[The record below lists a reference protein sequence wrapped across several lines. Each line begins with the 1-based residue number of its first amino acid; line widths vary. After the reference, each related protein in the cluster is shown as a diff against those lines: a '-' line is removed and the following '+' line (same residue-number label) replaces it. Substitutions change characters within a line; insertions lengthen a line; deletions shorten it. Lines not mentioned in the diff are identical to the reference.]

1 MPHPVPSHPFEKIG
15 ADIFTL
21 AKRDYLLV
29 VDYFSKFPF
38 VFQLHDKTASSVITS
53 LKSLFSI
60 HGVPVTL
67 FADNMPI
74 ASQQMQ
80 NFAVTWGFEIAT
92 SSPEFAQSN
101 GQAERSIQTVKG
113 LFKKAEESQ
122 NDLHIAMLNYRA
134 GNTAL

>member
-1 MPHPVPSHPFEKIG
+1 M
-15 ADIFTL
+15 
-21 AKRDYLLV
+21 
-29 VDYFSKFPF
+29 
-38 VFQLHDKTASSVITS
+38 
-53 LKSLFSI
+53 
-60 HGVPVTL
+60 TL

-113 LFKKAEESQ
+113 LFKNAEESQ
-122 NDLHIAMLNYRA
+122 
-134 GNTAL
+134 